1 MTREEIIRIV
11 KRFPYIDKAIA
22 SNCSKVKFY
31 IGNRKNEIVITE
43 SVKQIKEFVMLIYE
57 TEDDMWLK
65 LMIKGIITE
74 KHDVQ
79 IMREIHYTKSVY
91 YPRKEAFLQK
101 VYECCISKG
110 IVTFEE
116 VLKVKIV

>member
-57 TEDDMWLK
+57 TEDDKIRKMFNK
-65 LMIKGIITE
+65 K
-74 KHDVQ
+74 K
-79 IMREIHYTKSVY
+79 EIN
-91 YPRKEAFLQK
+91 
-101 VYECCISKG
+101 I
-110 IVTFEE
+110 
-116 VLKVKIV
+116 

>member
-43 SVKQIKEFVMLIYE
+43 SVKQIKEFVIY
-57 TEDDMWLK
+57 
-65 LMIKGIITE
+65 
-74 KHDVQ
+74 
-79 IMREIHYTKSVY
+79 S
-91 YPRKEAFLQK
+91 
-101 VYECCISKG
+101 
-110 IVTFEE
+110 
-116 VLKVKIV
+116 